1 MEKFEQKII
10 KNDVLSEVYC
20 NKCGKLIYSDDMRQK
35 VDYIKIIKE
44 WGYFSDKD
52 METHSFEL
60 CEECYDHLIKT
71 FKFQPT
77 ITKK

>member
-1 MEKFEQKII
+1 MEKYEK
-10 KNDVLSEVYC
+10 KLTENNVLSEVYC
-20 NKCGKLIYSDDMRQK
+20 NKCGKLIYSDELKQK
-35 VDYIKIIKE
+35 DDYIKVIKE
-44 WGYFSDKD
+44 WGYFSNKD

-60 CEECYDHLIKT
+60 CEECYDNLIKT